1 MKKCIHFLLIIL
13 ALSLVFACKPKASS
27 ETTSE
32 SLSASESQVHVHD
45 IVKIAYKE
53 STCKQEGNVEFY
65 YCKRCKKYY
74 QEESATNEIT
84 LEQTKLKK
92 AKHQVQKVDG
102 KEPTCSEYGEKERW
116 VCSVCSNSFADE
128 ECFVPLVG
136 SDLQIAMLPHELT
149 YVAEVQSSS
158 IENGYKEHWECEKCN
173 DWFLDDKGENKVN
186 KEELVIYTLNKLPD
200 FIVDIEHSNDPI
212 VLQLTDTQIID
223 GSQSRPDASSGDKIT
238 YAPEKYPIYVYNY
251 ITEIV
256 NAVNPDF
263 IIITGDLIYGK
274 YDDNGSLLKSFINF
288 MESFKIPWA
297 PVFGNHENESK
308 MGSDWQSAQLEN
320 ANYCMF
326 KQRTLT
332 GNGNYTVALR
342 QNGVFTRMF
351 YMLDSNGCSDAS
363 TESMSN
369 GHTSKSVGFGE
380 DQIEWY
386 TKHIGILKQLSP
398 STKISFAF
406 HIQLSVFADAL
417 SKYGFDQNQKYH
429 DIFID
434 YLTNKES
441 TDFGYVGRQMKDG
454 WDSSKR
460 VFNGMKALGVDSI
473 FVGHE
478 HCNSASVTYEGVRLQ
493 YGQKSSEYDR
503 YNCLGLS
510 GKIMATAI
518 YETVEGKTPVVG
530 GSVIVLSKTDGA
542 IKDAYI
548 YYCKI
553 NGENV
558 DFDKYYKK

>member
-1 MKKCIHFLLIIL
+1 M
-13 ALSLVFACKPKASS
+13 
-27 ETTSE
+27 
-32 SLSASESQVHVHD
+32 
-45 IVKIAYKE
+45 
-53 STCKQEGNVEFY
+53 
-65 YCKRCKKYY
+65 
-74 QEESATNEIT
+74 
-84 LEQTKLKK
+84 
-92 AKHQVQKVDG
+92 
-102 KEPTCSEYGEKERW
+102 
-116 VCSVCSNSFADE
+116 
-128 ECFVPLVG
+128 
-136 SDLQIAMLPHELT
+136 
-149 YVAEVQSSS
+149 
-158 IENGYKEHWECEKCN
+158 
-173 DWFLDDKGENKVN
+173 
-186 KEELVIYTLNKLPD
+186 
-200 FIVDIEHSNDPI
+200 
-212 VLQLTDTQIID
+212 
-223 GSQSRPDASSGDKIT
+223 
-238 YAPEKYPIYVYNY
+238 
-251 ITEIV
+251 
-256 NAVNPDF
+256 
-263 IIITGDLIYGK
+263 
-274 YDDNGSLLKSFINF
+274 
-288 MESFKIPWA
+288 
-297 PVFGNHENESK
+297 
-308 MGSDWQSAQLEN
+308 
-320 ANYCMF
+320 
-326 KQRTLT
+326 

-351 YMLDSNGCSDAS
+351 YMLDSNGCSNAS
-363 TESMSN
+363 TESVSN

-510 GKIMATAI
+510 GKIIATAI

-542 IKDAYI
+542 IKDGYI